1 MSVAFYITF
10 WFTILVLLV
19 LAFIYGLFAYNT
31 LGEISD
37 LNDRVRLVE
46 ARDFLFWILIL
57 MGIALAIIV
66 LFVVYSFAFSWTK
79 SYEKPEFIFMWYM
92 FFFVWFL
99 AALVLLV
106 VTFERL
112 GGSLDIL
119 TIVEVQK
126 AKRDVFVAIAGIG
139 TIVVLVFFGYIGY
152 SYRHDMQRQYTIKKY
167 LLPECP
173 DQ

>member
-37 LNDRVRLVE
+37 LNDRIRLFE
-46 ARDFLFWILIL
+46 ARDFLFWTLIL
-57 MGIALAIIV
+57 LGIALAILV
-66 LFVVYSFAFSWTK
+66 LFAVYSFAFSWTK
-79 SYEKPEFIFMWYM
+79 SYEEPGFIFMWHM

-99 AALVLLV
+99 AALILLV
-106 VTFERL
+106 VAFERI

-119 TIVEVQK
+119 TLVEAQK
-126 AKRDVFVAIAGIG
+126 AKRDVFVTIASIG
-139 TIVVLVFFGYIGY
+139 TITVLILFGYFGY
-152 SYRHDMQRQYTIKKY
+152 SYRYDMRRRRTLEKC
-167 LLPECP
+167 LRPECP
-173 DQ
+173 KY